1 MFLVHCHLHFSA
13 LTQTVVGEDGRD
25 LLYAF
30 CNLDEDCWCPG
41 EGGAAAQPAVCHQ
54 HGG

>member
-25 LLYAF
+25 LLCTF
-30 CNLDEDCWCPG
+30 CNLDEDCWFQG
-41 EGGAAAQPAVCHQ
+41 EGGAVAVCHQ
-54 HGG
+54 PGG